1 MELAKNYE
9 FKEVND
15 IYAKLI
21 FFSQMAML
29 NTHILCRI
37 GLII

>member
-21 FFSQMAML
+21 FFSQMAITRL
-29 NTHILCRI
+29 
-37 GLII
+37 